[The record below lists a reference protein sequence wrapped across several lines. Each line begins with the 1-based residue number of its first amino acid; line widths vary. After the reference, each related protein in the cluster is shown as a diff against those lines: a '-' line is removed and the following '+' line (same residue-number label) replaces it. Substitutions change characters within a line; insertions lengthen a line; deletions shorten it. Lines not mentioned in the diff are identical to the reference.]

1 MLDIQVVLTVKRGT
15 LFTTVD
21 NNIDLE
27 VEEFTWINKHE
38 EKGKY

>member
-21 NNIDLE
+21 NNIE